1 MVKAVY
7 LFIAAFVLIRSTA
20 FGDNSIIAYTD
31 TNATAG
37 TAPNN
42 LNIGHQF
49 SVTGTGITITDL
61 GVWDN
66 DDDGLITG
74 HAVTLFQ
81 INSGAGAANADVT
94 AITGGSVFVPS
105 GTSATL
111 VDGFRFTDLAAPLFL
126 APGDYSVIAYGLNSS
141 GLDPYGD
148 NGGLPVGPN
157 VTDINFDPFEFA
169 PDSSPAYPTGGAA
182 VDFSSAS
189 FLYTVPEPSTFALL
203 GLGLLSAFTFRR
215 RKFAVVAAV

>member
-1 MVKAVY
+1 MRAGY
-7 LFIAAFVLIRSTA
+7 LLIAAFVLIRSTA
-20 FGDNSIIAYTD
+20 FADPLIAYTD
-31 TNATAG
+31 TGATAG

-49 SVTGTGITITDL
+49 SVTGAGITILDL

-66 DDDGLITG
+66 NSDGLLTG
-74 HAVTLFQ
+74 HSVTLFQ
-81 INSGAGAANADVT
+81 INSGAGTATTNVT
-94 AITGGSVFVPS
+94 AITGGSVFVPN
-105 GTSATL
+105 GTTGTL

-157 VTDINFDPFEFA
+157 VTDISFDPFEFTT
-169 PDSSPAYPTGGAA
+169 DNSPAYPTGGAVA
-182 VDFSSAS
+182 DFSSAS

-203 GLGLLSAFTFRR
+203 GLGLLSALALCR
-215 RKFAVVAAV
+215 RKFAVLAAV